1 MPGMFPFLARRR
13 RAKLIASPLA
23 PHQLVLLGRNVAHYA
38 RLAPARQQQV
48 QDFAKVTLAEFRFEG
63 GRNHTVTDEMRLTVC
78 AQLGLLCL
86 RDTFDYFAFVPSIVV
101 YDTPFRRVMP
111 GVWGD
116 NEEDEVAEETLSGEA
131 VNRGPVIL
139 NWQDVSHECKHP
151 ELGNNLVL
159 HEFAHQL
166 DFAGPDAPGVPPMP
180 RADVAN
186 WQRVMA
192 DAIAVHARD
201 LAEHGEGFFSSDA
214 TEPVEFFADAVEAF
228 YCSPAD
234 FRLDFAE
241 LYGLMAGYFG
251 VDPASWAQ
259 APAKAR

>member
-1 MPGMFPFLARRR
+1 MAGMFAFLARRR
-13 RAKLIASPLA
+13 RAKLIATPLA

-38 RLAPARQQQV
+38 HLTPAQQQSV
-48 QDFAKVTLAEFRFEG
+48 QDFAKVALAEFRFEG

-86 RDTFDYFAFVPSIVV
+86 RERFDYFAFAASVV
-101 YDTPFRRVMP
+101 MYDTPFRRVLP
-111 GVWGD
+111 NVWDD
-116 NEEDEVAEETLSGEA
+116 NEEDEVAEDEVSGEA
-131 VNRGPVIL
+131 IGRGPVIL
-139 NWQDVSHECKHP
+139 NWQHVSPECKHP

-186 WQRVMA
+186 WRRVVA
-192 DAIAVHARD
+192 DAIAVHTRD

-228 YCSPAD
+228 FCSPGD
-234 FRLDFAE
+234 FKLDFAE
-241 LYGLMAGYFG
+241 LYGLMAGYFA
-251 VDPASWAQ
+251 VDPAGWA
-259 APAKAR
+259 